1 MKDAMVK
8 RVVSSQSWWWGIH
21 PHVFWTAGTM
31 GDDELLLEQCPV
43 VNSVVISWVSKYFR
57 PC

>member
-1 MKDAMVK
+1 MVK

-21 PHVFWTAGTM
+21 PHVFWTAGTV

-43 VNSVVISWVSKYFR
+43 VNRVVISWVSKYFR
-57 PC
+57 PR